1 MKDDRGQLD
10 LTKQIEGLHLTIK
23 MYQQLLVDAQKQIYY
38 WKKFS
43 YEDEKN
49 KNLLQGYKKV
59 IEDLSNKLRQK
70 DS

>member
-1 MKDDRGQLD
+1 MKDDRGPLD

-23 MYQQLLVDAQKQIYY
+23 MYQQLLVDAQRQIYY

-43 YEDEKN
+43 YENEKN
-49 KNLLQGYKKV
+49 INLLQGYKKV

-70 DS
+70 NS

>member
-1 MKDDRGQLD
+1 MKDDRGPLD

-23 MYQQLLVDAQKQIYY
+23 MYQQLLVDAQKQIYN

-43 YEDEKN
+43 FENEKN
-49 KNLLQGYKKV
+49 INLLQGYKKV
-59 IEDLSNKLRQK
+59 IDDLSNKLRRK